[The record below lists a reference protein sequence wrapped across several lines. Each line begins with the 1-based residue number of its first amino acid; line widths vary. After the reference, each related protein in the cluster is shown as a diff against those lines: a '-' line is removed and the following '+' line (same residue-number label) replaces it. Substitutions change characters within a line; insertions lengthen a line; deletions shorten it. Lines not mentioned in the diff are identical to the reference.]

1 MDSQEKYLKYKN
13 KYNNL
18 KNLVFIKQYG
28 GGMTLI
34 EINNAL
40 DRYRS
45 ALTLGYQDPLNELQR
60 NQIIM
65 EIYYLLDR
73 KNKLIEILHN
83 IEINGRDPVILPPF
97 VLPVPPQPSS
107 TQTTTQINQIIDR
120 YIEALRLLS
129 QKDGILTNLD
139 INKNRLKVALKEI
152 NFYDSKIQMYT
163 TGEVKGGNLSL
174 LGTAERAK
182 YIQSRAREQSAQ
194 SEIIRFEE
202 SLKNIYKAESLIEEI
217 SRNQVVMVIINLRN
231 SIFNLENEIRPF
243 IDFLTPPEDRSTN
256 VIYVKTLTGSTM
268 TIKYAPHY
276 LVKHIKFAILKH
288 ERGGIPMRQ
297 TRLIYAGKD
306 LNNTTT
312 LGDYNIEREST
323 LHLVLRLAQPANY
336 IPPPVYE
343 RNVTL

>member
-1 MDSQEKYLKYKN
+1 MNSQEKYLKYKN

-18 KNLVFIKQYG
+18 KNSVFIKQYG
-28 GGMTLI
+28 GGMSLI

-73 KNKLIEILHN
+73 KNKLIEILYN

-107 TQTTTQINQIIDR
+107 TQTTTQINQIIER
-120 YIEALRLLS
+120 YNEALLVVSR
-129 QKDGILTNLD
+129 KDSILRSLD
-139 INKNRLKVALKEI
+139 NIRKTLEKVNKEI
-152 NFYDSKIQMYT
+152 NFYDSKIQMYAS
-163 TGEVKGGNLSL
+163 GEVRGRNLSL
-174 LGTAERAK
+174 LGTPEKEKYDRNRFIEGEQRRTIINKEER
-182 YIQSRAREQSAQ
+182 
-194 SEIIRFEE
+194 
-202 SLKNIYKAESLIEEI
+202 LKNIYKAESLIEEI
-217 SRNQVVMVIINLRN
+217 SRNQVVMVIINLRT

-276 LVKHIKFAILKH
+276 LVKHIKFGILKH
-288 ERGGIPMRQ
+288 ERGGIPMSQ

-306 LNNTTT
+306 LNNTNT

-323 LHLVLRLAQPANY
+323 LHLVLRLAQPANAN
-336 IPPPVYE
+336 PPPVYE